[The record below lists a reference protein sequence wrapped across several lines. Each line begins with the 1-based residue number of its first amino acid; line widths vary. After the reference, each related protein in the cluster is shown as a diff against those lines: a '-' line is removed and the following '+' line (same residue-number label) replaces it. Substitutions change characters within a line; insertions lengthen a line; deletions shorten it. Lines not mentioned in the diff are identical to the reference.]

1 MEKAESGRGAA
12 GSDARLRV
20 ALLPGDGVGPEVI
33 AEARKVVDAVE
44 LGIVWTVLSW
54 GSDHWHR
61 IGTMMPADA
70 MDVLRGH
77 AAVLMGAVGD
87 PSVPDPE
94 ALWGLILK
102 LRQELD
108 LWVNVRP
115 IRLFEGIPCPL
126 AGRGAE
132 DIDMVFVRENT
143 EGEYSGVGGR
153 VHRGFSHEL
162 AVEASVF
169 TREGCE
175 RIVRYG
181 FELASRRR
189 GVLTNA
195 TKSNASRHVFTL
207 WDEIVEEVGTG
218 FSNVRVERVLVDALA
233 ARLVL
238 DPGSVDVVVASNLHG
253 DILTDIGAALQGGL
267 GMGASAN
274 LAPRSDAIGLF
285 EPIHGSAPAIAGRGI
300 ANPCGAIWSAAL
312 MLEHLG
318 FAVGARRVIRA
329 MESVC
334 ADGPRTPDVGGDATT
349 IEVGDAV
356 ATEVERLARTDEPPP
371 RPTSPVLATP
381 AD

>member
-1 MEKAESGRGAA
+1 M
-12 GSDARLRV
+12 RV
-20 ALLPGDGVGPEVI
+20 ALLPGDGVGPEVT
-33 AEARKVVDAVE
+33 AEARKIVDVLGVE
-44 LGIVWTVLSW
+44 ITWTELPW
-54 GSDHWHR
+54 GSDYWHR
-61 IGTMMPADA
+61 HGTMMAADA
-70 MDVLRGH
+70 MEVLQGH

-126 AGRGAE
+126 AGRRPD

-143 EGEYSGVGGR
+143 EGEYAGVGGR

-175 RIVRYG
+175 RIIRYG
-181 FELASRRR
+181 FELAAHRRE
-189 GVLTNA
+189 VLTNA

-207 WDEIVEEVGTG
+207 WDEIVEEVGAD
-218 FSNVRVERVLVDALA
+218 FPQVRIDRVLVDALA

-238 DPGSVDVVVASNLHG
+238 DPGSVDVVVASNLLG
-253 DILTDIGAALQGGL
+253 DILTDVAAALQGGL

-274 LAPRSDAIGLF
+274 LAPHTDGIGLF

-318 FAVGARRVIRA
+318 FAVEGRRVMRA
-329 MESVC
+329 IETVC
-334 ADGPRTPDVGGDATT
+334 AKGPRTQDVGGSATT
-349 IEVGDAV
+349 VEVGDAI
-356 ATEVERLARTDEPPP
+356 AAEVERLAGVTEPA
-371 RPTSPVLATP
+371 PTSVSQALLLS

>member
-1 MEKAESGRGAA
+1 METAQSGLGAT
-12 GSDARLRV
+12 GGDARMKV
-20 ALLPGDGVGPEVI
+20 ALVPGDGVGAEVI
-33 AEARKVVDAVE
+33 AEARKVVDAGEV
-44 LGIVWTVLSW
+44 GIAWTVLPW

-61 IGTMMPADA
+61 HGTMMPADA
-70 MDVLRGH
+70 MDVLPGH

-87 PSVPDPE
+87 PSVPDPV
-94 ALWGLILK
+94 ALWGSILK

-115 IRLFEGIPCPL
+115 IRLLEGIPCPL
-126 AGRGAE
+126 SGRE
-132 DIDMVFVRENT
+132 PRDIDMVFLRENT

-153 VHRGFSHEL
+153 VHRGLAHEL

-175 RIVRYG
+175 RIARYG

-189 GVLTNA
+189 GMLTNA

-207 WDEIVEEVGTG
+207 WDEIIEEVGTD
-218 FSNVRVERVLVDALA
+218 FPSVRVERVLVDALA

-238 DPGSVDVVVASNLHG
+238 DPGSFDVVVASNLHG

-274 LAPRSDAIGLF
+274 LAPGSDRIGLF

-318 FAVGARRVIRA
+318 LAAAGRRVMRA
-329 MESVC
+329 METVC
-334 ADGPRTPDVGGDATT
+334 SHGPRTPDVGGDATT
-349 IEVGDAV
+349 IEVGDAI
-356 ATEVERLARTDEPPP
+356 AAEVKRLAGTDEPASTS
-371 RPTSPVLATP
+371 TSPALVSS

>member
-1 MEKAESGRGAA
+1 METAESRRGAA
-12 GSDARLRV
+12 GGNARMRV

-33 AEARKVVDAVE
+33 AEARKVVDVVE
-44 LGIVWTVLSW
+44 VGIVWTQLPW
-54 GSDHWHR
+54 GADHWHR
-61 IGTMMPADA
+61 NGTMMPADA
-70 MDVLRGH
+70 MELLQGH

-94 ALWGLILK
+94 ALWGMILK
-102 LRQELD
+102 LRQQLD

-115 IRLFEGIPCPL
+115 VRLFENIRCPL
-126 AGRGAE
+126 AGRGPE

-143 EGEYSGVGGR
+143 EGEYAGVGGR

-207 WDEIVEEVGTG
+207 WDEIVEEVGG
-218 FSNVRVERVLVDALA
+218 DFPNVRVERVLVDALA

-238 DPGSVDVVVASNLHG
+238 DPGSVDVVVASNLLG
-253 DILTDIGAALQGGL
+253 DILTDVGAALQGGL

-274 LAPRSDAIGLF
+274 LAPGGDGIGLF
-285 EPIHGSAPAIAGRGI
+285 EPIHGSAPTIAHRGI

-318 FAVGARRVIRA
+318 FAAEGRRVMQA
-329 MESVC
+329 METVC
-334 ADGPRTPDVGGDATT
+334 AHGPRTPDVGGDATT
-349 IEVGDAV
+349 IEVGDAI
-356 ATEVERLARTDEPPP
+356 AAEIERLAGIDEPPL
-371 RPTSPVLATP
+371 RFASPALVLSE
-381 AD
+381 D

>member
-1 MEKAESGRGAA
+1 MK
-12 GSDARLRV
+12 V
-20 ALLPGDGVGPEVI
+20 ALLPGDGIGPEVI
-33 AEARKVVDAVE
+33 AEARKVVD
-44 LGIVWTVLSW
+44 VLSIGITWSELAW
-54 GSDHWHR
+54 GTEHWHR
-61 IGTMMPADA
+61 HGSMMPDDA
-70 MDVLRGH
+70 LDILSGH
-77 AAVLMGAVGD
+77 AGILMGAVGD

-94 ALWGLILK
+94 TLWGMILK

-115 IRLFEGIPCPL
+115 NRLLTGIPCPL
-126 AGRGAE
+126 AGRGPK

-143 EGEYSGVGGR
+143 EGEYAGVGGR
-153 VHRGFSHEL
+153 VHRGLSHEL

-169 TREGCE
+169 TRKGCE
-175 RIVRYG
+175 RVIRYG

-195 TKSNASRHVFTL
+195 TKSNASRHVFTF
-207 WDEIVEEVGTG
+207 WDEIVEEIGSE
-218 FSNVRVERVLVDALA
+218 FPDVRIERVLADALA

-238 DPGSVDVVVASNLHG
+238 DPGSVDVVVASNLLA
-253 DILTDIGAALQGGL
+253 DILTDVAAAVQGGL

-274 LAPRSDAIGLF
+274 VAPDTDGIALF

-318 FAVGARRVIRA
+318 FGAEGRRVIRA
-329 MESVC
+329 IEAVC
-334 ADGPRTPDVGGDATT
+334 ASGPRTPDVGGTATT
-349 IEVGDAV
+349 VEVGDAIAAQV
-356 ATEVERLARTDEPPP
+356 QSLAGTEPEPLSE
-371 RPTSPVLATP
+371 SPALVFS